1 MVKRDIVV
9 IGASAGG
16 VEALR
21 QLTAELPPR
30 LDAALFVVVHM
41 PPSWETNLP
50 LILSRKG
57 GIQGV
62 RACADQPIE
71 QGRIYV
77 AAPDHHLVVDNGRIH
92 IWRGPKENLHRPAI
106 NPLFRSAAVTYGKR
120 VIGVILSGA
129 MDDGSA
135 GLWWVKRYGGLTVV
149 QDPDDAQYPDMPQN
163 ALQHVSADYVLSAPE
178 IGRSLPSMIQDA
190 GLEAKEKS

>member
-21 QLTAELPPR
+21 ELTAELPSG
-30 LDAALFVVVHM
+30 LDAALLVVVHM
-41 PPSWETNLP
+41 PSSWDTNLP
-50 LILSRKG
+50 SILSRKG

-62 RACADQPIE
+62 RAAADQPIE
-71 QGRIYV
+71 HGHIYV
-77 AAPDHHLVVDNGRIH
+77 AAPDHHLVLDDGRIH
-92 IWRGPKENLHRPAI
+92 LWRGPKENLHRPAI
-106 NPLFRSAAVTYGKR
+106 NPLFRSAAVTYGER

-135 GLWWVKRYGGLTVV
+135 GLWWVKQYGGLAVV
-149 QDPDDAQYPDMPQN
+149 QDPGDAQYPDMPKN

-178 IGRSLPSMIQDA
+178 IGRSLRSMIQGA